1 MLEIV
6 KNVQESLS
14 ATDITTDNKVRRVL
28 KRAYARLYVWGHG
41 NWGISE
47 RTHAVSHFSLP
58 TRSTNS
64 GVAYN
69 GGSFSLPFPTIKTL
83 CSSSSSFFFFKSFF
97 FSLFFS
103 LSYFWYLNYRNH
115 FHPLNRRHVLCICIR
130 FVLVLFSKAACCTL
144 FTITIIVGP
153 WLSTKDSTTSRI
165 IFFFSFFHFTLPSIK
180 ISFCVTVF
188 LSPIIFFFFSVF
200 CSFFF
205 FSRSCS
211 EWKTTEVE
219 MTDWKSSIR
228 RIIWHTSRWEC
239 TITMNNRERWVENSL
254 LATHSVPN
262 TWFVPENEKK
272 IRTEE
277 NSIKY
282 HFLYIDA
289 RNTWILL
296 RSTTRS
302 IS

>member
-1 MLEIV
+1 MLEVV

-83 CSSSSSFFFFKSFF
+83 CSSSSSYFFFKSFF
-97 FSLFFS
+97 FLFFFP

-165 IFFFSFFHFTLPSIK
+165 IFFFCLSF
-180 ISFCVTVF
+180 
-188 LSPIIFFFFSVF
+188 
-200 CSFFF
+200 
-205 FSRSCS
+205 
-211 EWKTTEVE
+211 
-219 MTDWKSSIR
+219 
-228 RIIWHTSRWEC
+228 
-239 TITMNNRERWVENSL
+239 
-254 LATHSVPN
+254 
-262 TWFVPENEKK
+262 
-272 IRTEE
+272 
-277 NSIKY
+277 
-282 HFLYIDA
+282 
-289 RNTWILL
+289 ILL
-296 RSTTRS
+296 CLP
-302 IS
+302 

>member
-1 MLEIV
+1 MYLYSFCTCTVQQGSVLHFVYNYDYSRAVIV
-6 KNVQESLS
+6 HERFHNV
-14 ATDITTDNKVRRVL
+14 A
-28 KRAYARLYVWGHG
+28 
-41 NWGISE
+41 
-47 RTHAVSHFSLP
+47 
-58 TRSTNS
+58 
-64 GVAYN
+64 
-69 GGSFSLPFPTIKTL
+69 
-83 CSSSSSFFFFKSFF
+83 
-97 FSLFFS
+97 
-103 LSYFWYLNYRNH
+103 NH
-115 FHPLNRRHVLCICIR
+115 
-130 FVLVLFSKAACCTL
+130 
-144 FTITIIVGP
+144 
-153 WLSTKDSTTSRI
+153 
-165 IFFFSFFHFTLPSIK
+165 FFFSFFHFTLPSIK

-254 LATHSVPN
+254 LTTHSVPN

>member
-1 MLEIV
+1 MSEATATEVFLNERTPCRI
-6 KNVQESLS
+6 SLFLH
-14 ATDITTDNKVRRVL
+14 ARRTAALLTTEARFLFHSLRL
-28 KRAYARLYVWGHG
+28 KRFV
-41 NWGISE
+41 
-47 RTHAVSHFSLP
+47 LP
-58 TRSTNS
+58 
-64 GVAYN
+64 
-69 GGSFSLPFPTIKTL
+69 LHL
-83 CSSSSSFFFFKSFF
+83 FFFFKSFF
-97 FSLFFS
+97 FSFFS